1 MKNPI
6 EYSKN
11 PPLNFIKFACYFIWS
26 RKMKRFILLFLFTS
40 LFVGFAGCRKNNTP
54 VDTNKPFIIIKGA
67 NPIYSQLDAVYHDP
81 GAEAYDVTANGD
93 TISISN
99 LLKVTNNINIHKRG
113 TYKVRYNVSDNAGN
127 EADEK
132 IRNVIVEVFK

>member
-1 MKNPI
+1 MRNLI

-11 PPLNFIKFACYFIWS
+11 LPLNFTKFACDFIWS
-26 RKMKRFILLFLFTS
+26 RKMKRFILLFSFIS
-40 LFVGFAGCRKNNTP
+40 LFVGFSGCGKNNTP
-54 VDTNKPFIIIKGA
+54 VDTNKPFILIKGA

-99 LLKVTNNINIHKRG
+99 LLKVTDNVNIHKRG
-113 TYKVRYNVSDNAGN
+113 TYKVHYNVSDNAGN
-127 EADEK
+127 QADEK